1 MTIDNAIG
9 IDVSM
14 HESTFVG
21 LRRSG
26 EEVLTLR
33 LVPHTVDALKQIA
46 AEILALRGSS
56 VAFCECT
63 GVYHEPVV
71 KALREAGVVI
81 VALNPLLINKFGGD
95 TLRKVETDKAD
106 ARKIAFYG
114 LTWGWKFTPSIA
126 EEPTRV
132 MLKAV
137 SRRYVFFTNRKT
149 AQRNHLHALSER
161 VFPGVQNLFTSQD
174 RADGSVKWVDFLNK
188 FPHAECVSKPSLE
201 KFTKQYKE
209 WSKKHGYYAVK
220 AGEIYSHA
228 KSCVPTLPGNSD
240 SRLLVQTAIEQVNQ
254 VSATAA
260 VYQKH
265 MLELASSLPEFHIVS
280 SIFGCGDCTGPQLMA
295 EIGDVRRFAQSKG
308 YKSLVAFAGVS
319 PGDSQSG
326 KYDAVSNPIDKR
338 GSPYL
343 RRALFSA
350 VNAYLLNSPQ
360 DEPVYITLDKKRSEG
375 KKWLVFMTAAMNKFL
390 KVYYAR
396 VMEFFNSLEMSETS
410 VVGETTLLNDPDLVL
425 KNAA

>member
-21 LRRSG
+21 LRRP
-26 EEVLTLR
+26 EEVVLLSR
-33 LVPHTVDALKQIA
+33 IVPHTAEGFGKIA
-46 AEILALRGSS
+46 AEIMSLPGSTA
-56 VAFCECT
+56 AFCECT

-71 KALREAGVVI
+71 KALREAGVPI
-81 VALNPLLINKFGGD
+81 VPLNPLLIHKFGGA

-106 ARKIAFYG
+106 ARKIALYG

-137 SRRYVFFTNRKT
+137 SRQYVFFTKQKT

-161 VFPGVQNLFTSQD
+161 VFPGVQHLFKSQD
-174 RADGSVKWVDFLNK
+174 RDDGSVKWVDFLHQ
-188 FPHAECVSKPSLE
+188 FHHAECVGKLSPG
-201 KFTKQYKE
+201 KFTELYRK
-209 WSKKHGYYAVK
+209 WCKKHGYYAVK
-220 AGEIYSHA
+220 ADDIHSHA
-228 KSCVPTLPGNSD
+228 KSCVSSLAKDAD
-240 SRLLVQTAIEQVNQ
+240 SKMLVQTAIGQVNQ

-260 VYQKH
+260 TYQKRT
-265 MLELASSLPEFHIVS
+265 LELASTLPEFDAVS
-280 SIFGCGDCTGPQLMA
+280 SLFGCGDCTGPQLMA
-295 EIGDVRRFAQSKG
+295 EIGDVRRFAQNKG
-308 YKSLVAFAGVS
+308 HKSLAAFAGVS

-326 KYDAVSNPIDKR
+326 TYDAVSNPIEKR

-343 RRALFSA
+343 RKALFCA
-350 VNAYLLNSPQ
+350 VNAYLLNSPI
-360 DEPVYITLDKKRSEG
+360 DEPVYKTLDKKRSEG

-396 VMEFFNSLEMSETS
+396 VMEHFSA
-410 VVGETTLLNDPDLVL
+410 P
-425 KNAA
+425 AAPESAVAEAIR

>member
-21 LRRSG
+21 LRRPG
-26 EEVLTLR
+26 EEILPSR
-33 LVPHTVDALKQIA
+33 LVPHTADALKQIA
-46 AEILALRGSS
+46 DEILALPGST

-71 KALREAGVVI
+71 KALREAGVAI
-81 VALNPLLINKFGGD
+81 AALNPLLINKFGGY

-114 LTWGWKFTPSIA
+114 LTWGWKFTPNTT

-137 SRRYVFFTNRKT
+137 SRQYVFFTNQKI

-161 VFPGVQNLFTSQD
+161 VFPGVQQLFKSQD
-174 RADGSVKWVDFLNK
+174 REDGSVKWVDFLYK
-188 FPHAECVSKPSLE
+188 FPHAECVGELSLATFKE
-201 KFTKQYKE
+201 QYKK
-209 WSKKHGYYAVK
+209 WSQKHGYYAVK
-220 AGEIYSHA
+220 ADEIYSHA
-228 KSCVPTLPGNSD
+228 KSCVPTLARNAD
-240 SRLLVQTAIEQVNQ
+240 SQLLVQTAIEQINQ

-260 VYQKH
+260 VFQKR
-265 MLELASSLPEFHIVS
+265 MGELASSLPEFNIVS
-280 SIFGCGDCTGPQLMA
+280 SIFGCGNCTGPQLMA

-308 YKSLVAFAGVS
+308 AKSLAAFAGVS

-326 KYDAVSNPIDKR
+326 TYDAVSNPIEKR

-343 RRALFSA
+343 RRALFCA
-350 VNAYLLNSPQ
+350 VNAYLLNSPK
-360 DEPVYITLDKKRSEG
+360 DEPVYKTLDKKRSEG
-375 KKWLVFMTAAMNKFL
+375 KKWLVYMTAAMNKFL

-396 VMEFFNSLEMSETS
+396 VMEYFNSLETSESS
-410 VVGETTLLNDPDLVL
+410 VVDETDTLNMSDIVL